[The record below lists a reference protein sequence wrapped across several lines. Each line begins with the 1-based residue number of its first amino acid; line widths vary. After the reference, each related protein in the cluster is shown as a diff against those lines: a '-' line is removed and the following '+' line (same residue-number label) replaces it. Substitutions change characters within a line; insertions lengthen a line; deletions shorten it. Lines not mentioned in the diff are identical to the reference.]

1 MTTEEKRKK
10 IEQYINENPSHGY
23 YICRDNEHVGDAFGP
38 QNQFRYKTFDEFY
51 DNILP
56 KEYK

>member
-10 IEQYINENPSHGY
+10 IEKFINENPSYGY
-23 YICRDNEHVGDAFGP
+23 YICRDNEHVGDAYGP

-51 DNILP
+51 SGGIVD
-56 KEYK
+56 